1 MFNINTMDDIE
12 IYIASLSK
20 KETVAYLIAKSQ
32 LGSTFSMEKS
42 NGFLTWKKQRAS
54 EIVVAPK
61 TA

>member
-1 MFNINTMDDIE
+1 MDDIE